1 MKKRKIVIKIIEF
14 LFFIILLLSSYKLLN
29 YTKDTKENK
38 NILDNLSKSV
48 KINKKDNKLVVN
60 FDELK
65 KINSDTIAYIKINN
79 TNIDYPVVKT
89 NDNDFYLNHN
99 FEKKSNSGGWI
110 FADYKNNF
118 DGNDRNIVIY
128 GHNMKNK
135 SMFGTLSKTLTSE
148 FQNNENNLI
157 ITLVTNE
164 KEYKYK
170 IFSTYRIENEE
181 YYIKTNFASD
191 NEYIEFLSTIKKRS
205 NKYFDVS
212 LDEKDQIL
220 TLSTCANNNN
230 RIVVHAKKEKENE

>member
-135 SMFGTLSKTLTSE
+135 SMFGTRSKILTSE